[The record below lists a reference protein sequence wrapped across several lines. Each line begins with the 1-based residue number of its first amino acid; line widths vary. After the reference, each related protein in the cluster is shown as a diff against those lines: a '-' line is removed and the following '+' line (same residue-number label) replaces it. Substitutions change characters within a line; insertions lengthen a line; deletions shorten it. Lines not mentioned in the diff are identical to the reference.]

1 MSTFLDQW
9 GTFLGQLVGFGVIV
23 WLVVR
28 YVVPP
33 VRRMMT
39 ARQETVRQQL
49 KDSAAAADRLE
60 EASQAHSKAVEDAKS
75 EAKQVVEEA
84 KADAVRIGE
93 QLQAQAEIDAERIKV
108 QGARQVEL
116 LRGQLTRQLRLE
128 LGHESVRQAGELV
141 RNYVADPAQ
150 QSATVDRLLDEL
162 DAMAPAAADVEY
174 PLTVKMRSASR
185 HALADLSDRFA
196 TLAKSL
202 DSQALST
209 VSGELVSVAKM
220 LDREIVLT
228 RYLSMPAEDAAPRVR
243 LIERLVSG
251 KVGDATLEVL
261 RAAVSERW
269 SANSDL
275 VDAIEHVSRQAL
287 LEAAEREDQVDEV
300 EDQLFRFSRILDA
313 QPRLGIL
320 LGDYAAPADGRIA
333 LLRKVLGSSSG
344 SVNKTAV
351 ALLSQTVELLRG
363 EPAEEAMKFLAE
375 VAVARRGEV
384 VAQVGAAA
392 ELSDAQRTR
401 LTEVLS
407 RIYRH
412 PVTVQLEIH
421 PELLGGL
428 LISVGDEVVDGTL
441 SSRLAAAKA
450 QLPD

>member
-1 MSTFLDQW
+1 MA
-9 GTFLGQLVGFGVIV
+9 TFLGQLLGFAVIV
-23 WLVVR
+23 WLVWR

-33 VRRMMT
+33 VRRLMA
-39 ARQETVRQQL
+39 ARQDTVRQQL
-49 KDSAAAADRLE
+49 ADSAAAAERVK
-60 EASQAHSKAVEDAKS
+60 EASKAHEKAVEEAKV

-84 KADAVRIGE
+84 KADAERIAE

-116 LRGQLTRQLRLE
+116 LRAQLTRQLRLE

-141 RNYVADPAQ
+141 RNYVGDPAQ
-150 QSATVDRLLDEL
+150 QSATVDRFLDEL

-174 PLTVKMRSASR
+174 PLMAKMRSASR
-185 HALADLSDRFA
+185 HALADLSDRFS
-196 TLAKSL
+196 TIAKSL
-202 DSQALST
+202 DNRALST
-209 VSGELVSVAKM
+209 VSAELVSVAKM
-220 LDREIVLT
+220 LEREMVVT
-228 RYLSMPAEDAAPRVR
+228 RYLTVPAEDAAPRVR
-243 LIERLVSG
+243 LLERLVSG
-251 KVGDATLEVL
+251 EVADPTLDVL

-269 SANSDL
+269 SANADL

-287 LEAAEREDQVDEV
+287 LEVAEREDQVDEV
-300 EDQLFRFSRILDA
+300 EEQLFRFSRILDA

-320 LGDYAAPADGRIA
+320 LGDYSAPAEGRIA
-333 LLRKVLGSSSG
+333 LLSKVLDSSSG
-344 SVNKTAV
+344 SVNKIAI

-407 RIYRH
+407 RIYGH
-412 PVTVQLEIH
+412 PVTVQLEID

-441 SSRLAAAKA
+441 SSRLATAEA